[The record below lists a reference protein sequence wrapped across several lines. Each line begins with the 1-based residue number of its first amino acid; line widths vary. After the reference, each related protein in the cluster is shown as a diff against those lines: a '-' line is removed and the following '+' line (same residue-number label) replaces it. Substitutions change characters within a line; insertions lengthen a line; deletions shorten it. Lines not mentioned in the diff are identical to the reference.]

1 MACKKDQSAPI
12 INSVNPVFGPAETL
26 VTFEGLNLQ
35 DIQEVTFSGQ
45 SVNFNNAYNSDV
57 ALLFRVPSNVP
68 LGEHVVEFRTAGGT
82 TTSNFRVTLE
92 APLVFKTNPEFASPG
107 DIVNII
113 GKNFFEPIRV
123 FFFDS
128 IEAEIV
134 TLFPDSMEVIVPEGI
149 EKGRVTVDAN
159 GGVAFSQV
167 NFFSVNSILVNDF
180 DGNGLRSETLKW
192 GFRGQ
197 INQTAATATQNMN
210 PDPIDGNF
218 LKLSGK
224 DDQDEG
230 WIGGAQSHFGF
241 PGDTFTVFGMTTDIN
256 NTLLE
261 MDVNNNGRKN
271 THVNLILQEHEGL
284 VGDFVHDV
292 HLDGEAGWQRL
303 SIPLNRFKNFEGFL
317 IDPSK
322 VKLIKIH
329 MTDVDDSNNPL
340 EVNVD
345 NVKFL
350 EIL

>member
-1 MACKKDQSAPI
+1 MNRKSLIYLCLVFCGLTFMACKKDQSAPI

-241 PGDTFTVFGMTTDIN
+241 PGDTFTVFG
-256 NTLLE
+256 
-261 MDVNNNGRKN
+261 
-271 THVNLILQEHEGL
+271 
-284 VGDFVHDV
+284 DFVHDV